1 MTRRS
6 HRARIYE
13 DLLGRIQRGEI
24 GRDARLVDTA
34 LAAERGVSRM
44 PVREA
49 LMRLVA
55 EGYLVGTSRGF
66 MLPDLS
72 EQTVLEVFELR
83 RLLEPHAAAT
93 AAQALDGPGRAALA
107 AAVRAAEA
115 ALAAGDLTGF
125 YRASQAFRDGWL
137 AAVPNRELQATI
149 HRYLIQVQAV
159 RMATMRDAPT
169 QRVILEGQKELLEAF
184 LRGDAV
190 RAAHAMLRFVLAGES
205 AYRAL
210 ARAAE
215 PG

>member
-1 MTRRS
+1 MPRRS
-6 HRARIYE
+6 HRSRIYD

-24 GRDARLVDTA
+24 GRGDRLVDTA

-55 EGYLVGTSRGF
+55 EGYLVGSSRGF
-66 MLPDLS
+66 VLPDLS
-72 EQTVLEVFELR
+72 RETVLEVFELR

-93 AAQALDGPGRAALA
+93 AAQALDAAGRAALA
-107 AAVRAAEA
+107 AAVHAAEA
-115 ALAAGDLTGF
+115 ALAAGDLMAF

-137 AAVPNRELQATI
+137 AAVPNRALQATI

-159 RMATMRDAPT
+159 RVATMRDGPT
-169 QRVILEGQKELLEAF
+169 RRIILEGQKDLLDAF
-184 LRGDAV
+184 ARGDAV
-190 RAAHAMLRFVLAGES
+190 RAGHAMLRFVLAGE
-205 AYRAL
+205 AAFRAL
-210 ARAAE
+210 AP